1 MRHVKMFFRC
11 LIFSTFEVL
20 GKNNRMLNSVFKK
33 VLLLLSFVCSLN
45 IVGQNNKLQSF
56 RGLILEADSLS
67 KKKHYDLAEK
77 KYHEALN
84 SSFNL
89 KKNDSTALVYRKLGV
104 LEWKR
109 KDYSKSENFYKKGL
123 KYDSISSVGADLYY
137 NISLTK
143 RKNGEVDSTLFYL
156 DKSIKIYK
164 GLEDSPKAFNVFLS
178 AGLIYRNLQQHKKA
192 LEYTLIAHNG
202 FKKTDNFKKLAST
215 SDLIALI
222 QDDLGNTERAF
233 YYYFHSL
240 RLRQKT
246 KDTVGLGL
254 SYNNIAIAHKTEK
267 NHDSAIF
274 YYKKSLGLK
283 KNNTLSYF
291 QTKHNLGVSYHYLG
305 DKVSAKKEYN
315 QALKGKLSLEDTL
328 SALYTLN
335 ELVLLNAELGD
346 LESAKKQMRFSNT
359 LIKKVQAPPEVI
371 YRNYYVKSYYYSET
385 GDYKAAYQYQKKY
398 GELYQSIFSNKQ
410 IEVIQELQ
418 EKYESEKKRNEN
430 LKLSLENKENHL
442 IINKQENEIRKD
454 NILLICLGLLTLLL
468 MVAYLLL
475 KQKQKSLKQQQAYE
489 RLQAIYEGQE
499 TIKSS
504 ISKDLHDII
513 ASNLSGI
520 GLKIKALPLSEDRQQ
535 LETDISN
542 GITEINKQIR
552 LISHR
557 LSPLDDKI
565 KEHKLSEI
573 IISRLSEFQ
582 LYNDIFIN
590 LETEVPTV
598 LDALS
603 IEKQSNLY
611 GILLEILNNIVKHAK
626 ATSVIITMEV
636 DKLNRFHLKIK
647 DNGIGFD
654 ILSATGIGI
663 INIKQRTQLLKG
675 SCVFNNLSDGGT
687 EFYLEFPFK

>member
-1 MRHVKMFFRC
+1 MRHGKMFFRY

-20 GKNNRMLNSVFKK
+20 GKNNCMLNSVFKK
-33 VLLLLSFVCSLN
+33 ALLLLSFVCSLN
-45 IVGQNNKLQSF
+45 IVGQNDKLESLKA
-56 RGLILEADSLS
+56 LIFEADSLS
-67 KKKHYDLAEK
+67 KNKHYDLAEK

-84 SSFNL
+84 SSFNI
-89 KKNDSTALVYRKLGV
+89 KKDDSTALVYRKLGV

-123 KYDSISSVGADLYY
+123 RYDSISSLGADLYY

-156 DKSIKIYK
+156 DKAIKIYK

-192 LEYTLIAHNG
+192 LEYALIAHNG
-202 FKKTDNFKKLAST
+202 FQKTDNLKKLAST

-240 RLRQKT
+240 RLKKKL
-246 KDTVGLGL
+246 KDTLGICN

-267 NHDSAIF
+267 NHDSAIY
-274 YYKKSLGLK
+274 YYKKVLSLENSGTIFNAK
-283 KNNTLSYF
+283 TL
-291 QTKHNLGVSYHYLG
+291 HNLGVSYHKLG
-305 DKVSAKKEYN
+305 NRFSAKKTYN
-315 QALKGKLSLEDTL
+315 EALNIELHLKDTL
-328 SALYTLN
+328 SAIYTLN
-335 ELVLLNAELGD
+335 ELVLLNTELND
-346 LESAKKQMRFSNT
+346 LENANKQLRFSNT
-359 LIKKVQAPPEVI
+359 LIKKTQAPPEVV
-371 YRNYYVKSYYYSET
+371 YRNHYVKSCYYSKI
-385 GDYKAAYQYQKKY
+385 GDYKAAYRHQKEY
-398 GELYQSIFSNKQ
+398 SELYQSIFSNKQ

-430 LKLSLENKENHL
+430 LKLSLENKENHIL
-442 IINKQENEIRKD
+442 INKQGNEIRK
-454 NILLICLGLLTLLL
+454 NHIFLICLGLLALLL

-475 KQKQKSLKQQQAYE
+475 KQKQKSLKQQQKYE

-513 ASNLSGI
+513 ASNISGI
-520 GLKIKALPLSEDRQQ
+520 GLKIKALSLSKDRQQ
-535 LETDISN
+535 LETEISN

-590 LETEVPTV
+590 LKTEIPTV
-598 LDALS
+598 LDNLP
-603 IEKQSNLY
+603 IEKQSNFY

-626 ATSVIITMEV
+626 ATSVIITMKV
-636 DKLNRFHLKIK
+636 DKLNKFHLKIK

-654 ILSATGIGI
+654 VSNATGIGI

-675 SCVFNNLSDGGT
+675 SCVFNKLDDGGT
-687 EFYLEFPFK
+687 EFYLEFLFR